1 MGIEPPALSSA
12 SVLQSVI
19 DYCTE
24 GYEPQVTIARSNC
37 SHAGSMSSSWH
48 HQEYDDALHRTA
60 HRSPEALEA
69 VLRRVASFVTL
80 AEAADRLWAGYNRAI
95 LFVPDH
101 GAHDDESGRGTHGE
115 DVPEDMEALHFWR
128 LRAATA

>member
-12 SVLQSVI
+12 SVLESVI
-19 DYCTE
+19 DYCME

-60 HRSPEALEA
+60 LDSPEALATARRHVEA
-69 VLRRVASFVTL
+69 SIRLCQGTKEHRPAYLISQRPEPPTHTEVA
-80 AEAADRLWAGYNRAI
+80 R
-95 LFVPDH
+95 
-101 GAHDDESGRGTHGE
+101 
-115 DVPEDMEALHFWR
+115 
-128 LRAATA
+128 RAASSIETSRVW